1 MMACSPGCSSG
12 RGGGGELA
20 VAGGTLQ
27 LVPTALGSKGSGAPR
42 PSRPRSPAG
51 ALTDPLFQGG
61 GRRGLSGPRLTLLQG
76 AALVVHAAA
85 LELAQQVKEALLVG
99 GRSPREALGGTA
111 DSADHRAG
119 RCPLRARRTRGGR
132 LAWAKVTTLIHRP
145 SRFCEPPCPHPAPL
159 PALPPP
165 ASATATPAPSSSH
178 TCRCP
183 RATPRAHL
191 HSPGPKSPPR
201 PASSWGPRPW
211 GPPPVP
217 VSLTSAAEPPGKR
230 QTRERVSLRLGPR
243 QAGRLAG
250 HHAYSQWS
258 VPGHITRDKAPRLGE
273 VRAPMLHRSPAPGG
287 VWATVS

>member
-61 GRRGLSGPRLTLLQG
+61 GRSGLSGPGLTLLQG

-119 RCPLRARRTRGGR
+119 RCPLRARRGRGGR

-145 SRFCEPPCPHPAPL
+145 SRFCEPPCLPFPLLPAP
-159 PALPPP
+159 A
-165 ASATATPAPSSSH
+165 
-178 TCRCP
+178 
-183 RATPRAHL
+183 
-191 HSPGPKSPPR
+191 PPR
-201 PASSWGPRPW
+201 PPH
-211 GPPPVP
+211 PPIR
-217 VSLTSAAEPPGKR
+217 AAAHALPHEPTCTARDP
-230 QTRERVSLRLGPR
+230 SHHHDLPA
-243 QAGRLAG
+243 AGG
-250 HHAYSQWS
+250 
-258 VPGHITRDKAPRLGE
+258 
-273 VRAPMLHRSPAPGG
+273 PAPGDPHLCP
-287 VWATVS
+287 